1 MKIWAILLPLL
12 ATGAQA
18 AIIGVTQGSWSTTG
32 TACASTPAAVIS
44 APSQVLNGAVTNCA
58 QQGFNEQQDVTLLA
72 NLAVD
77 SGSIASGAVVDSHMI
92 FLNKTGS
99 GAIEHTGVVWE
110 FDGTILGVMSDNDG
124 LLEVAS
130 SGILGAAGT
139 TYPTASFNN
148 RGMEGADSYVING
161 RFLTVNMQVTQ
172 PGDWIRVV
180 TAAPVPEPGTYAM
193 LGAGLLGLTLL
204 RRRKS

>member
-32 TACASTPAAVIS
+32 TACAPTDAAIVG

-58 QQGFNEQQDVTLLA
+58 QQGFNEKQDVTLLA

-77 SGSIASGAVVDSHMI
+77 AGSIASGTVVDSHMI
-92 FLNKTGS
+92 FLNGTGS
-99 GAIEHTGVVWE
+99 TLHNEGVIWE
-110 FDGTILGVMSDNDG
+110 FDGDILGVMSDNDG
-124 LLEVAS
+124 ELEEAS
-130 SGILGAAGT
+130 SSILGAPGT
-139 TYPTASFNN
+139 TYPANGFNN
-148 RGMEGADSYVING
+148 RGLESGDSYTVNG
-161 RFLTVNMQVTQ
+161 RFLTVNMNVTQ

-193 LGAGLLGLTLL
+193 LGAGLLGLAFL